1 MIELPS
7 ARNVLDRISSHYDF
21 LERNCVFCT
30 PQILESHM
38 RQIHILCAKYKTT
51 YVKKNTDSK
60 IFW

>member
-7 ARNVLDRISSHYDF
+7 AQNVLDRIADHYGF
-21 LERNCVFCT
+21 LMRNCVMCS

-38 RQIHILCAKYKTT
+38 RQIHILTT
-51 YVKKNTDSK
+51 RYNATYKKNTDKK